1 MVEDESKSNT
11 KQTLDDENN
20 DMEVD
25 VEPEVEVTSYT
36 EQEALEQV
44 LKKALLH
51 DGLRR
56 GLHECAKALDRKS
69 ARLCLLA
76 KDCDHDGYVQLV
88 RCLCESTD
96 TKLLTVDSREQ
107 LGELCGLYKI
117 KADGSGKKINK
128 CSVAVVTD
136 YGEESNA
143 LTVLLD
149 YMAKAN

>member
-1 MVEDESKSNT
+1 MS
-11 KQTLDDENN
+11 DDENN
-20 DMEVD
+20 EMEV
-25 VEPEVEVTSYT
+25 EETPEVEVTSYT
-36 EQEALEQV
+36 EQEALAYV
-44 LKKALLH
+44 LKKALMH

-56 GLHECAKALDRKS
+56 GLHECAKALDRES

-88 RCLCESTD
+88 RCLCDSTG

-107 LGELCGLYKI
+107 LGELCGLYKD
-117 KADGSGKKINK
+117 KADGSGRKICK

-149 YMAKAN
+149 YINNQA